1 MQKEAVCRLNQIE
14 TQIGTVL
21 AEIEEF
27 KKLYIADR
35 TYVRNMF
42 TEVRKRNQQMSDQL
56 TIMQEQI
63 YEMECAVYMKL
74 HTSRGDA
81 EWK

>member
-42 TEVRKRNQQMSDQL
+42 REVRKRNQQ
-56 TIMQEQI
+56 
-63 YEMECAVYMKL
+63 
-74 HTSRGDA
+74 
-81 EWK
+81 